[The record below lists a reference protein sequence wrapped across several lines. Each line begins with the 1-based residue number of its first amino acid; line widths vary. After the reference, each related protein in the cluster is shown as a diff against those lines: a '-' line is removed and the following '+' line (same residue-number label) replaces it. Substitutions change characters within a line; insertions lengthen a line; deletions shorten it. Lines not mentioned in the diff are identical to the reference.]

1 MNQLPRLVLFLSV
14 GESLMSQILELQ
26 KFTSLIIFLQI
37 ILVWTLFAFS
47 VQACFSFLLQK
58 TSRLACILQDVSPVL
73 RFYEKTFFCC
83 NFASSTTSFPPGRL
97 DDQSFCLPPPR
108 SRVTLSSSLWKMAR
122 LHQRIIAFAKSQTPT
137 VKKAA

>member
-14 GESLMSQILELQ
+14 GESLMSQISELQ

-73 RFYEKTFFCC
+73 RFYEKNLF
-83 NFASSTTSFPPGRL
+83 L
-97 DDQSFCLPPPR
+97 LQFCLLHHLLPSWQVGR
-108 SRVTLSSSLWKMAR
+108 SILLFAAASLEG
-122 LHQRIIAFAKSQTPT
+122 HT
-137 VKKAA
+137 

>member
-1 MNQLPRLVLFLSV
+1 MPRLVLFLSV
-14 GESLMSQILELQ
+14 GESLMSQISELQ
-26 KFTSLIIFLQI
+26 KFTSLIFFLQI

-47 VQACFSFLLQK
+47 VQACFTFLLQK

-73 RFYEKTFFCC
+73 RFYEKNFFCC